1 MCGRFTMHTPLDR
14 LQRLFPGW
22 KIFEGIGARYNIAPM
37 QEVLAARNDGRRVIE
52 PLRWGLIPFWAKDPA
67 IGSRMINAR
76 VETVAERPA
85 FRGALRRRRCL
96 VLADGYYEWQKSG
109 RGKIP
114 FYITMK
120 SGEPFAGLWES
131 WGPEEHPLRSCTIIV
146 GPANH
151 VTAPI
156 HDRMPVVLHR
166 EDYAAW
172 LAPEEQKPEN
182 LLPMLQ
188 PYPSEE
194 MRAWPV
200 STAVNSP
207 RNDAP
212 ELIERITP

>member
-1 MCGRFTMHTPLDR
+1 
-14 LQRLFPGW
+14 
-22 KIFEGIGARYNIAPM
+22 
-37 QEVLAARNDGRRVIE
+37 
-52 PLRWGLIPFWAKDPA
+52 
-67 IGSRMINAR
+67 
-76 VETVAERPA
+76 
-85 FRGALRRRRCL
+85 
-96 VLADGYYEWQKSG
+96 
-109 RGKIP
+109 
-114 FYITMK
+114 
-120 SGEPFAGLWES
+120 
-131 WGPEEHPLRSCTIIV
+131 
-146 GPANH
+146 
-151 VTAPI
+151 
-156 HDRMPVVLHR
+156 VVLHR